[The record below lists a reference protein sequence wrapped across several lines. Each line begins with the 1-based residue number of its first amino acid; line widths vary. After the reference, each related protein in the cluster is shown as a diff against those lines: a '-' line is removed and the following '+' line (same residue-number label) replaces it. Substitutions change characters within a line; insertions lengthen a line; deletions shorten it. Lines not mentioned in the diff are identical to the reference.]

1 MYNFLL
7 KPYYTYRYLQ
17 SRWSKLLWLYKTEAP
32 FSVYKSDYITYLQ
45 RWHIKKLAPKV
56 DEFKKR
62 LNEKQFSTDWF
73 SPNIPQWI
81 LAFQKT
87 DTDFSKPIKALEIG
101 SFEGMSA
108 LFTLETFPNCHL
120 TCADTWQ
127 GAAEH
132 HDKTSPVYMADF
144 STAVMNK
151 FDSNLSGYHDRITK
165 FRGTSFQFL
174 STLAEDARF
183 DLMYIDGS
191 HDSEDVIYDAF
202 LGFKHLNKGGIMIFD
217 DYFWGDFYKK
227 PLQNPAGAI
236 NSFLK
241 IKQGE
246 YSLVAVYGQLIIQKC

>member
-1 MYNFLL
+1 MFNFIL

-17 SRWSKLLWLYKTEAP
+17 SRWSKLIWLYKTDAP
-32 FSVYKSDYITYLQ
+32 FSVYKSDYITYLN
-45 RWHIKKLAPKV
+45 RWEIKKLAPKV
-56 DEFKKR
+56 VEFKNK
-62 LNEKQFSTDWF
+62 LIDKQFSTDWF

-81 LAFQKT
+81 LAFEMMQI
-87 DTDFSKPIKALEIG
+87 DFSKPIKVLEIG

-108 LFTLETFPNCHL
+108 LFILETFPNCHL

-132 HDKTSPVYMADF
+132 HDKSSPVYMENF
-144 STAVMNK
+144 STAVMNA
-151 FDSNLSGYHDRITK
+151 FDSNLSCYHDRITK

-174 STLAEDARF
+174 STLPDNAGF

-191 HDSEDVIYDAF
+191 HDSDDVIYDAF
-202 LGFKHLNKGGIMIFD
+202 LGFKHLNKGGIIIFD

-241 IKQGE
+241 LKQGE
-246 YSLVAVYGQLIIQKC
+246 YTLVAVYGQLIIQKC

>member
-32 FSVYKSDYITYLQ
+32 FSVYKSDYLTYLQ

-87 DTDFSKPIKALEIG
+87 HTDFSKPIKVLEIG

-108 LFTLETFPNCHL
+108 LFILETFPNCHL

-132 HDKTSPVYMADF
+132 HDKTSPVFIEDF
-144 STAVMNK
+144 STVVMNK
-151 FDSNLSGYHDRITK
+151 FDFNLRAHKNRVAK
-165 FRGTSFQFL
+165 FRGNSFQFL

-217 DYFWGDFYKK
+217 DYFWGDFYKN
-227 PLQNPAGAI
+227 PMQNPAGAI

-246 YSLVAVYGQLIIQKC
+246 YRLIAVYGQLIIQKC

>member
-1 MYNFLL
+1 
-7 KPYYTYRYLQ
+7 LQ
-17 SRWSKLLWLYKTEAP
+17 SRWSKLIWLYKTDAP

-45 RWHIKKLAPKV
+45 RWEIKKLTPKV
-56 DEFKKR
+56 VEFKNK
-62 LNEKQFSTDWF
+62 LNDKQFSTDWF

-81 LAFQKT
+81 LAFEKIHI
-87 DTDFSKPIKALEIG
+87 DFSKPIKALEIG

-108 LFTLETFPNCHL
+108 LFILETFPNCHL

-132 HDKTSPVYMADF
+132 HDQSSPVYMEDF
-144 STAVMNK
+144 SINVMNA
-151 FDSNLSGYHDRITK
+151 FDANLSNYHSRITK
-165 FRGTSFQFL
+165 FCGTSFQFL
-174 STLAEDARF
+174 STLAEDSRY

-191 HDSEDVIYDAF
+191 HDSEDVIQDAF

-246 YSLVAVYGQLIIQKC
+246 YRLVAVYGQLIIQKY